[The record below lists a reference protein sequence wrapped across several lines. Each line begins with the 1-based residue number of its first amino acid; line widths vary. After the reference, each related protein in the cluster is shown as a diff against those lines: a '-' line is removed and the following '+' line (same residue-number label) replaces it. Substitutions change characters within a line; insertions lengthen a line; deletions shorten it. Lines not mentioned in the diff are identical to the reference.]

1 MEVEGAEKWQ
11 HIKQDLELPMDEA
24 PRFWLSNEAGVAGVA
39 LQLYGGKMHRYALRD
54 YKHRRAFNRE
64 FLKWMW
70 APNLE
75 VKAAINDMKSKV
87 PKGNL
92 LVGMHVRV
100 MHTNVAGYYMAFW
113 HCYQNLWKHLG
124 VDKDTKMSVFIA
136 TDSQEV
142 KDHLRELAGDSFLTH
157 DIPIVHSG
165 TDEALQSGSG
175 IVGAVDDLFSL
186 AACDALIL
194 ASESTWTGRC
204 ERDTRNF
211 TANLTGFC
219 CMQAQEFRKSR
230 PQEYRCT
237 VWRKGRLPRVLWA
250 LGYYGGEE
258 NQPPRPASLVGP
270 LTLFMQ
276 IGVGG
281 FLKRKKKSREIS
293 RHFPI

>member
-1 MEVEGAEKWQ
+1 MEVEGADKWQ
-11 HIKQDLELPMDEA
+11 HNKQDLELPMDEA
-24 PRFWLSNEAGVAGVA
+24 PRFWLHSEAGLRGSA
-39 LQLYGGKMHRYALRD
+39 LQLYGGKMYKYRYRD
-54 YKHRRAFNRE
+54 YEHGERFVGE

-75 VKAAINDMKSKV
+75 VKDAIDVMKSKV

-142 KDHLRELAGDSFLTH
+142 KDHLRELAGDSFLTN
-157 DIPIVHSG
+157 DIPIVHSS
-165 TDEALQSGSG
+165 SGSG

-194 ASESTWTGRC
+194 ASKSTWTGR
-204 ERDTRNF
+204 
-211 TANLTGFC
+211 
-219 CMQAQEFRKSR
+219 
-230 PQEYRCT
+230 
-237 VWRKGRLPRVLWA
+237 
-250 LGYYGGEE
+250 
-258 NQPPRPASLVGP
+258 
-270 LTLFMQ
+270 
-276 IGVGG
+276 
-281 FLKRKKKSREIS
+281 
-293 RHFPI
+293 